1 MTRKLV
7 VDDGRTQRE
16 LLLTGTISVG
26 RDPSCHIHELDPLL
40 SRRHAEFIWQRER
53 VTVRD
58 LGSRNGILVNG
69 LKVPEKV
76 LASGDIVQ
84 LGSLQL
90 RYVEEERAVTPDEK
104 ARTRERTDTAIET
117 PTMAPAARGREAS
130 ALNADTRQ
138 APLPHL
144 AGDLDATFAPAAAH
158 HLDATF
164 APGVPADPDATFA
177 VGAGAPPADPDA
189 TFAVN
194 RAPRDPDATFAPGM
208 SDPDATFAPSAQ
220 ARPPAVPSGF
230 DVTMVP
236 GARPAAAKAG
246 TLAPANARLIVDRH
260 MTVIDAS
267 PECFELFG
275 VRPETLVGSS
285 IGEVVVQSLGAMA
298 TGNGPGALS
307 IQVSRTPSDR
317 TITVVFKAGQAV
329 ETVS

>member
-7 VDDGRTQRE
+7 IDDGHTQRE
-16 LLLTGTISVG
+16 LLLTGTVSVG

-69 LKVPEKV
+69 LKVPEKA

-90 RYVEEERAVTPDEK
+90 RYVEEERATTPDEK

-117 PTMAPAARGREAS
+117 PTMAPASRAVA
-130 ALNADTRQ
+130 AAHADTRQ
-138 APLPHL
+138 AMPLG
-144 AGDLDATFAPAAAH
+144 ASDLDATFAPGSRDLDATFAASPE

-164 APGVPADPDATFA
+164 APGTAADPDATF
-177 VGAGAPPADPDA
+177 VLGAGVPPTDPDA
-189 TFAVN
+189 TAAVT
-194 RAPRDPDATFAPGM
+194 RPPRDPDETAAPRK
-208 SDPDATFAPSAQ
+208 AAVARKPS
-220 ARPPAVPSGF
+220 
-230 DVTMVP
+230 T
-236 GARPAAAKAG
+236 
-246 TLAPANARLIVDRH
+246 TEARLIVDRH
-260 MTVIDAS
+260 LTVTDAS

-275 VRPETLVGSS
+275 VRSETLVGNS
-285 IGEVVVQSLGAMA
+285 IGEVVVQSLGAIVA
-298 TGNGPGALS
+298 GPGPASLA
-307 IQVSRTPSDR
+307 IQVSRTRSDR